1 MTAAVLPIKFVLP
14 WLVLAAVWVILAL
27 LTTVVARVARPALAR
42 IAAEQRSTLLFA
54 LALLPMIVAVL
65 VATLAFGPG
74 IGGVLVDTH
83 CHAGVGCGPHVPI
96 LHTTV
101 AHAEWFAVVLA
112 AATVAWLWSVGG
124 KLRRSV
130 AAGNVLRAFA
140 TGGSAP
146 FNIIESR
153 ERFAYCIGLLKPQ
166 LFVSRG
172 LLDLPSAQLD
182 AVLAHEHAHLVRRDN
197 LRRWLAGVSLW
208 PLPRRVRSALLED
221 LVAADEIACDRA
233 ACGAGGLPPLEQAL
247 AALTTA
253 PERSGP
259 HGRDSIGERLRALA
273 DPRQLALPPLLLATL
288 IVVFY
293 ALWSLPVLDAAHH
306 VTEHLLE
313 WLD

>member
-1 MTAAVLPIKFVLP
+1 MERWLLPIV
-14 WLVLAAVWVILAL
+14 
-27 LTTVVARVARPALAR
+27 
-42 IAAEQRSTLLFA
+42 
-54 LALLPMIVAVL
+54 VAVL

-101 AHAEWFAVVLA
+101 VHAEWFAVVLA
-112 AATVAWLWSVGG
+112 AGTLAWLWSVGG

-130 AAGNVLRAFA
+130 AVGNVLRSLA
-140 TGGSAP
+140 TSDQAP
-146 FNIIESR
+146 FSIIESR
-153 ERFAYCIGLLKPQ
+153 ERFAYCVGLLKPQ
-166 LFVSRG
+166 LLVSRG
-172 LLDLPSAQLD
+172 LLELPAAQVE

-208 PLPRRVRSALLED
+208 PLPRRVRAALIHD
-221 LVAADEIACDRA
+221 LASADELACDRA
-233 ACGAGGLPPLEQAL
+233 AGKVRGLLPLEQAL
-247 AALTTA
+247 SSLTATA
-253 PERSGP
+253 HSSEPTD
-259 HGRDSIGERLRALA
+259 GRGISERLRSLA
-273 DPRQLALPPLLLATL
+273 EPRRFALPPVVLAVG
-288 IVVFY
+288 IVAFY